1 MGQPASPY
9 TPLSD
14 HAPVAI
20 PLHVELHV
28 LFRRRFLAVLS
39 FRAPGVSPHID
50 NALAMALCTISRNN
64 SGMHAIDQTR
74 DRTAARARDTK
85 RIIASLLL
93 VAAISLTSGCQV
105 LKPFTA
111 SQPAPV
117 LVPVAPGDPR
127 PTHEF
132 VIAADDDVIGV
143 TQVTKSSAE
152 DTFSD
157 IARRFNLGYE
167 ELVRANPTVDPW
179 LPGADREIILPTQF
193 VLPDAPREGL
203 VINLPALRVF
213 YFPKPK
219 EGEPQRVITHPIGIG
234 KVGWSTPEGSTKVV
248 SKRKNP
254 IWTPPASVR
263 KEHRENGDP
272 LPSKV
277 PPGPDNPLGAYAMNL
292 GWDSYLIH
300 GTNKP
305 YGVGMRSSHG
315 CMRFYPEDIALLFD
329 QIPVGTVVH
338 VVNQPLLMGW
348 HNDAIYV
355 QALPML
361 EDDTRPALDP
371 AGALLNTAISDRLWQ
386 KTKAHNDKVGEKAAV
401 AVDMDAVTLAAK
413 EQRGIALPVS
423 KHAAAPTVT
432 QAQYLASALR
442 VHNRI
447 PQGATWDGREE
458 LLVTAEEYEAVRA
471 GKPLP
476 KKSGSK
482 AAPAKGA
489 KNEKPVDAANVAK
502 SASPGPASVGGSR

>member
-1 MGQPASPY
+1 LP
-9 TPLSD
+9 
-14 HAPVAI
+14 I
-20 PLHVELHV
+20 
-28 LFRRRFLAVLS
+28 
-39 FRAPGVSPHID
+39 
-50 NALAMALCTISRNN
+50 
-64 SGMHAIDQTR
+64 
-74 DRTAARARDTK
+74 
-85 RIIASLLL
+85 
-93 VAAISLTSGCQV
+93 
-105 LKPFTA
+105 
-111 SQPAPV
+111 
-117 LVPVAPGDPR
+117 APGDPQ

-132 VIAADDDVIGV
+132 IIAADDDVIGV

-167 ELVRANPTVDPW
+167 ELVRANPNVDPW
-179 LPGADREIILPTQF
+179 LPGADREIVLPTQF

-213 YFPKPK
+213 YFPKAK
-219 EGEPQRVITHPIGIG
+219 DGEPQRVITHPIGIG

-272 LPSKV
+272 LPKKV

-315 CMRFYPEDIALLFD
+315 CMRFYPEDIALLYD
-329 QIPVGTVVH
+329 QIPIGTVVY

-348 HNDAIYV
+348 HDEAIYV
-355 QALPML
+355 QAMPVM
-361 EDDTRPALDP
+361 EDDTRPPIDP
-371 AGALLNTAISDRLWQ
+371 ASAALNNAISDRLWQ
-386 KTKAHNDKVGEKAAV
+386 KARAHGDKGI
-401 AVDMDAVTLAAK
+401 AVDLEAVVKVAK

-423 KHAAAPTVT
+423 RRANTRT
-432 QAQYLASALR
+432 TTSEQYLANVSR

-447 PQGATWDGREE
+447 PKGATWDGNEE
-458 LLVTAEEYEAVRA
+458 LLVTAEEYEAARS

-476 KKSGSK
+476 KKSSNK
-482 AAPAKGA
+482 SAPVKGA
-489 KNEKPVDAANVAK
+489 NSAKPEAANVGAAV
-502 SASPGPASVGGSR
+502 SGSR